1 MVLYTIHCP
10 KCKVLEK
17 KLKQKN
23 ISYEE
28 ETDIEKM
35 KELGII
41 TSPVL
46 FVNGK
51 YLQFSDAVKFINQY
65 DGGNIDN
72 TK

>member
-10 KCKVLEK
+10 KCKVLET

-35 KELGII
+35 KELGIM

-72 TK
+72 TN